1 MFVLV
6 EGMYMEDTYSDEYN
20 TEVFWIFSILFQFN
34 RSAPNTPKIPSPGIV
49 FLDFALGD
57 KG

>member
-6 EGMYMEDTYSDEYN
+6 EDTYMEDTYSDEYN
-20 TEVFWIFSILFQFN
+20 TEVFWIFFN
-34 RSAPNTPKIPSPGIV
+34 RSAPNTLKTPSPGIV